1 MKNTYG
7 NKRINKPLS
16 ITIEYVRSKMGEKGK
31 KMTDKQ
37 ISDLLGM
44 LRFICNKA
52 IDGVIEEKAYHEN

>member
-1 MKNTYG
+1 MKNTCG
-7 NKRINKPLS
+7 NRKLNKPLS
-16 ITIEYVRSKMGEKGK
+16 ITIEYARNKIGERGK

-37 ISDLLGM
+37 ILDLLCM